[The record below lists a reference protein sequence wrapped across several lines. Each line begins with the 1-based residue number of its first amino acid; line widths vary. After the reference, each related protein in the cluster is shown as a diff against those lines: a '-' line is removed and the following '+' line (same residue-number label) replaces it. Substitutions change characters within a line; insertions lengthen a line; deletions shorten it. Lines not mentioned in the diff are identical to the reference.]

1 MRSEN
6 CGTPDQGCWRRAEGE
21 GHRAGG
27 RGARGKGARGIA
39 EQRAQES
46 GYSRPS
52 ASKVDLDGSDPKN
65 IGRGGEK
72 LKSKSHPGVRYP

>member
-1 MRSEN
+1 MRIV
-6 CGTPDQGCWRRAEGE
+6 GRPTRGAGGGRRAEGE